1 METILDKIISQIKE
15 DLVEAKKKITLD
27 ELKAAVI
34 DMPPCRNF
42 VEALRGGEGRGA
54 RIISELKKASPSK
67 GVIRE
72 EFDVFGIA
80 AEYEE
85 NGAAAISCLTEK
97 NYFLGHPDYLQAV
110 AKQISIPIIR
120 KDFIVDPYQVYEA
133 RVWGADAILLIAAA
147 LTAEEYKSLYTLAKE
162 LGLYVLTEVH
172 DIDELK
178 MVLEQGAEVIG
189 VNSRDLKTFKTDLKM
204 MEILIQEIPDN
215 IVKVAESGIKTRE
228 DIKRFMGIGVPAFL
242 IGETL
247 MREEHPGKKLAE
259 LLGNGETE

>member
-1 METILDKIISQIKE
+1 MATILDKIINDIKK
-15 DLVEAKKKITLD
+15 DLIETKEKITLD
-27 ELKAAVI
+27 ELKSATA
-34 DMPPCRNF
+34 DMAPCRNF
-42 VEALRGGEGRGA
+42 VEALKGGEGRGA

-72 EFDVFGIA
+72 DFDVFGIA

-110 AKQISIPIIR
+110 TKQINIPIIR

-133 RVWGADAILLIAAA
+133 RAWGADAILLIAAA
-147 LTAEEYKSLYTLAKE
+147 LPAEEYKALYTLAKE
-162 LGLYVLTEVH
+162 IGLYVLTEVH
-172 DIDELK
+172 DIVELQ

-189 VNSRDLKTFKTDLKM
+189 VNSRDLKTFETDLKM
-204 MEILIQEIPDN
+204 MEVLIQEIPDN
-215 IVKVAESGIKTRE
+215 IVKVAESGIKTTE
-228 DIKRFMGIGVPAFL
+228 DIERFMKIGVPAFL

-247 MREEHPGKKLAE
+247 MREDSPGKKLAE
-259 LLGNGETE
+259 LLGNNE